1 MASTIPFHDAYA
13 DFHDDALKYDF
24 ITEISPKIW
33 KISRKSDRMEFLAHD
48 ITNEIYTDVPGTAFM
63 MRGALGNL
71 LSIDGE
77 SLEEQIKAILKH
89 PNLMSFVESFA
100 MEITYEGQRGYQ
112 YAFTVWDYCDAGNL
126 GNLLIPSQPR
136 PQDRDA
142 SPDIKPEDDDTE
154 MKDASGESEKQES
167 SKFLPESFC
176 WHVLTSVLRALAW
189 LHDGVHDLIQ
199 KENGAWQRLGGE
211 VDWQPMLHRD
221 ISPQNIFLS
230 HPRRREWYGPVK
242 LGNYGRLFVSGH
254 CQPFGDKQ
262 MPTSSKVLAPPPDK
276 EFTPLQDL
284 IAFDTKHGSLYPRQP
299 NQPYTMVSEY
309 RALGEIIQ
317 AMMVEPTCSQHV
329 KMIQAQPARVNLQ
342 DLNYTGRLKNF
353 VVKLM
358 EFDPWHKAA
367 GKREPNPLHATTELY
382 REALLGVQ
390 WFMDTGNDEA
400 DNLVTPQMAEY
411 EDFLDNSKLAG
422 DQLFDSFK
430 NVQEILEQF
439 K

>member
-1 MASTIPFHDAYA
+1 MAAFTDAYA
-13 DFHDDALKYDF
+13 KYYKDGLKYEF
-24 ITEISPKIW
+24 ITEISPKVW
-33 KISRKSDRMEFLAHD
+33 KIFRKSDRMEYLAQ
-48 ITNEIYTDVPGTAFM
+48 DVTEQCYEHTPGTS
-63 MRGALGNL
+63 L
-71 LSIDGE
+71 LEQSSFGHLLLADGE
-77 SLEEQIKAILKH
+77 NLFEPVSAVLNH
-89 PNLMSFVESFA
+89 PNLVSLVDFFIIEFSHDGQLGQDQYFA
-100 MEITYEGQRGYQ
+100 
-112 YAFTVWDYCDAGNL
+112 VWDYCDAGNL

-136 PQDRDA
+136 PQDRDS
-142 SPDIKPEDDDTE
+142 SPGVKLEDDDTE
-154 MKDASGESEKQES
+154 MKDAGGDSEKQES

-189 LHDGVHDLIQ
+189 LHDGVHGLIQ
-199 KENGAWQRLGGE
+199 KEDGMWQRLGGDL
-211 VDWQPMLHRD
+211 DWQPMLHRD
-221 ISPQNIFLS
+221 ISPQNIFIG

-254 CQPFGDKQ
+254 CQTPGDKQ
-262 MPTSSKVLAPPPDK
+262 VPTSSKVLAPPPD
-276 EFTPLQDL
+276 ENFTPLRDL
-284 IAFDTKHGSLYPRQP
+284 IAFDIKYGSLYPRQP

-317 AMMVEPTCSQHV
+317 AMMVEPTCSRHV

-358 EFDPWHKAA
+358 EFDPWDKAA
-367 GKREPNPLHATTELY
+367 GKDEPNPLYATSELY

-390 WFMDTGNDEA
+390 WFMDTANDEA

-411 EDFLDNSKLAG
+411 EDFLDNSKLAAE
-422 DQLFDSFK
+422 QLFDSFE